1 MKKDRSDSDL
11 LDEGKLI
18 DYVPFMEKQQYFTVV
33 YNGPV
38 GFIKPWFA
46 VRDSKTYSQQFLTP
60 SIIEGMRQKLQVGG
74 ILRHKLTYAGF
85 SLQLE
90 QTHPRGWKNES
101 RTKVLTRPRAIIN
114 RGVLLNPRLVL
125 AFATREDAECAVR
138 QHICLCRNE
147 DVLLPEP
154 DIRVMDE
161 AGFDELP
168 GYELRFG
175 ERGGH
180 GMFPVGFDRFSPERE
195 MRYGRIEVTGNP
207 VVV

>member
-1 MKKDRSDSDL
+1 
-11 LDEGKLI
+11 
-18 DYVPFMEKQQYFTVV
+18 MEKQQYFTVV

-46 VRDSKTYSQQFLTP
+46 VRDSRTYSQQFLTP

-85 SLQLE
+85 SVQRE
-90 QTHPRGWKNES
+90 QTHPRGWDQLAKKKLMVRFRS
-101 RTKVLTRPRAIIN
+101 ILD
-114 RGVLLNPRLVL
+114 RGVLLNPKLVL
-125 AFATREDAECAVR
+125 AFASREDAECAVR

-180 GMFPVGFDRFSPERE
+180 GMFPVGFDRFSSERE

-207 VVV
+207 VDSASDLV

>member
-1 MKKDRSDSDL
+1 MD
-11 LDEGKLI
+11 
-18 DYVPFMEKQQYFTVV
+18 KQQYYTVV
-33 YNGPV
+33 YSGPM

-60 SIIEGMRQKLQVGG
+60 SMIEGMRQKLQVGG

-101 RTKVLTRPRAIIN
+101 RIKALTRRRAIIN
-114 RGVLLNPRLVL
+114 RGVLLNPKLVL
-125 AFATREDAECAVR
+125 AFASREDAERAVC

-147 DVLLPEP
+147 DVLLPAP
-154 DIRVMDE
+154 DIRAMDE
-161 AGFDELP
+161 ARFDELP

-175 ERGGH
+175 MRGEA
-180 GMFPVGFDRFSPERE
+180 GMFPVGFDRFSPECE
-195 MRYGRIEVTGNP
+195 MRYGRIEITGNP
-207 VVV
+207 VNTGGDLA